1 MTLAAAWLRRVNDN
15 SELVFASDSRL
26 TGGET
31 WDRAQKVFCLPR
43 TDALLCFAGRTF
55 FALPATFQII
65 SALDAY
71 PPSRRRSADIENANG
86 HIVRVLNEM
95 YANRDVPRGMEDPE
109 AEFIFGG
116 WSWRCARFRLWSIRW
131 SAHTEQFESKL
142 IPPMRGRPGTL
153 CWFAGSQDAVADA
166 RIGLERML
174 HEEGVSPGASLDL
187 QPLALIARTC
197 IQQTYPDVG
206 GAPQVAKV
214 YQHMNTQQFAV
225 SWPTS
230 SGGLL
235 RPHLA
240 GRPLLGYE
248 VAYVPNI
255 ALPGF

>member
-1 MTLAAAWLRRVNDN
+1 MTLAAAWLRRVSGT

-31 WDRAQKVFCLPR
+31 WDRAQKVFLLPR
-43 TDALLCFAGRTF
+43 TDALLCFAGCTF

-71 PPSRRRSADIENANG
+71 PPSRRRSADIEGANG

-95 YANRDVPRGMEDPE
+95 YANRDVPSGLEDPE

-116 WSWRCARFRLWSIRW
+116 WSWRSSRFRLWSIRW
-131 SAHTEQFESKL
+131 SARTAQFESKL
-142 IPPMRGRPGTL
+142 IPPMRGRAGTL
-153 CWFAGSQDAVADA
+153 CWFAGSRDAVADA
-166 RIGLERML
+166 RIDLERML
-174 HEEGVSPGASLDL
+174 HEDKVAPDASLDL
-187 QPLALIARTC
+187 QPLTLIARTSLR
-197 IQQTYPDVG
+197 TKHPDVG

-225 SWPTS
+225 SWSTS
-230 SGGLL
+230 LGALP

-240 GRPLLGYE
+240 GRPLLDYE
-248 VAYVPNI
+248 VAHVPNI
-255 ALPGF
+255 AVPGI